1 MTFETVWAVY
11 YSGTGTTRRVLQTMA
26 AAAGEALGIPVREL
40 DYTLPERRV
49 KRNTFCEKDLI
60 FWGSPT
66 YAGRLPNVLLPFPVG
81 ERLLPRW
88 CCMATA
94 AMMTP

>member
-40 DYTLPERRV
+40 DYTLPERR
-49 KRNTFCEKDLI
+49 
-60 FWGSPT
+60 
-66 YAGRLPNVLLPFPVG
+66 
-81 ERLLPRW
+81 
-88 CCMATA
+88 
-94 AMMTP
+94 

>member
-40 DYTLPERRV
+40 DYTLPERRE

-66 YAGRLPNVLLPFPVG
+66 YAGRLPNVLLPFL
-81 ERLLPRW
+81 RQN
-88 CCMATA
+88 
-94 AMMTP
+94 